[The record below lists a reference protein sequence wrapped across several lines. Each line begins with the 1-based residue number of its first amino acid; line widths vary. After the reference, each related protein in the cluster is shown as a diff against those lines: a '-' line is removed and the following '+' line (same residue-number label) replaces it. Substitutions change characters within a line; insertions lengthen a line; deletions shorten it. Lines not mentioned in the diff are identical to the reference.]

1 MMVRE
6 SLKNSSPL
14 EVQNRSLKFKDS
26 ICELSI
32 RHQVLIASQSR
43 CFRYGGKMSAA
54 STHSLILKNAV
65 KY

>member
-6 SLKNSSPL
+6 SLENSSPL
-14 EVQNRSLKFKDS
+14 EVQNRSLNS
-26 ICELSI
+26 RILSASFL